1 MFTEVVECFDDEDEA
16 VELLGVLRQQIRV
29 LLVLDPRVNIAFGD
43 GQFFAIHTVLVR
55 LVTCRAIREDLF
67 ALVLYIVH
75 YFHLLSISIR
85 LHYRPSTLDRGHR
98 YRSPEIQSLT
108 EAMIVEI

>member
-43 GQFFAIHTVLVR
+43 G
-55 LVTCRAIREDLF
+55 
-67 ALVLYIVH
+67 
-75 YFHLLSISIR
+75 
-85 LHYRPSTLDRGHR
+85 
-98 YRSPEIQSLT
+98 
-108 EAMIVEI
+108 